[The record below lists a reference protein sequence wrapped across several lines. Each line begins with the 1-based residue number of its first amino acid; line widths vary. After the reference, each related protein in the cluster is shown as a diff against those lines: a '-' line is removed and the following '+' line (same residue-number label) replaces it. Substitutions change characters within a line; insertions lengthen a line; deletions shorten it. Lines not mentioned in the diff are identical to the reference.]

1 MPKPEDKNQAGCGGK
16 KPVTITQTETREYL
30 KYSFSEEEL
39 KNLAMEM
46 ANSTIQAN
54 DAEEQKKAAMASFK
68 DKIEGHL
75 LSARTASR
83 FISNGY
89 EMRNI
94 DCIKVIDYKEDL
106 VTITRKDTGEEVENR
121 KIKDS
126 ERQMTL

>member
-1 MPKPEDKNQAGCGGK
+1 MAVKDEKETGVAGK
-16 KPVTITQTETREYL
+16 VPVTKTQTETREYL
-30 KYSFSEEEL
+30 KYSFTEEEL

-54 DAEEQKKAAMASFK
+54 EAEEQKKAAMASFK

-75 LSARTASR
+75 LTSRTASR

-106 VTITRKDTGEEVENR
+106 VTITRKDTGEEVESR
-121 KIKDS
+121 RIKDS